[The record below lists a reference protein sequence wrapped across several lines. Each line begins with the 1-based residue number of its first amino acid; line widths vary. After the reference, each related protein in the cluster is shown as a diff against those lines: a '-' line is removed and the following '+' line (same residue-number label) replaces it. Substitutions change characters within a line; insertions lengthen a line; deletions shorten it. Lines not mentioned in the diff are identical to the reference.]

1 MNLRRIMLIGLL
13 VLFVLVAAITLALGR
28 RTGKPA

>member
-1 MNLRRIMLIGLL
+1 MNLRRIVLIGLL
-13 VLFVLVAAITLALGR
+13 ALILVVATLALGR